1 LHSKG
6 VTLYYALALGG
17 GEELA
22 QRSWNYLNDSL
33 RLQRQQQVE
42 QSLDQS
48 AATHTVAE
56 RSEGPRHSLSQRAVA
71 HQASTRTA
79 GSSSCCGKRRGSR
92 RVIVAYES

>member
-1 LHSKG
+1 MHSKG

-22 QRSWNYLNDSL
+22 QRSWNFLNDSL

-71 HQASTRTA
+71 HQASTCTA
-79 GSSSCCGKRRGSR
+79 CSCSCCGELRGGSH
-92 RVIVAYES
+92 VLVAYES

>member
-1 LHSKG
+1 MAVH
-6 VTLYYALALGG
+6 TPGG
-17 GEELA
+17 CVSVW
-22 QRSWNYLNDSL
+22 RSQAHRESHVASTRD
-33 RLQRQQQVE
+33 RPQRQQQVE
-42 QSLDQS
+42 QPLDQS

-79 GSSSCCGKRRGSR
+79 SSSSCCGKRRGSR